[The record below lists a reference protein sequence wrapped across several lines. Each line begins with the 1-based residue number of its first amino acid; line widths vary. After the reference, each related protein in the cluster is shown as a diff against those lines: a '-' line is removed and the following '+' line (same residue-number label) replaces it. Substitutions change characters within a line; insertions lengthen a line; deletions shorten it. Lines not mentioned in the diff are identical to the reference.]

1 MVCPVA
7 AGGLWRGR
15 RDWGGLLQG
24 QELVGQ
30 VGTGGQTGRQAGRE
44 AHQARHQHGLTRT
57 ACPPCLHCSGWGEG
71 GYIRLQRAK
80 PVYGGQCG
88 LLLAAS
94 YPNFSS

>member
-30 VGTGGQTGRQAGRE
+30 VGTGGQTGRQGGSSRPSPTWTDKD
-44 AHQARHQHGLTRT
+44 GL
-57 ACPPCLHCSGWGEG
+57 PPCLHCSGWGEG

-94 YPNFSS
+94 YPSLTSKA